1 MPVAVICVE
10 GLQIVPYVHGIQL
23 AVAVGDGEDLVTGG
37 LHSAGFMAVD
47 VSGVR
52 GDNALI
58 WMQHG
63 VDDDLIGLGAAG
75 DEKHVG
81 VRTGAGGADLFLGG
95 VAVAVL
101 AISGEL
107 FQIGFQQVLQNG
119 LVGTFS
125 VVTFKRQ
132 HENFSFIYKI
142 RGDADTLFYRYQG
155 GFASGT
161 VHPARKLLY

>member
-1 MPVAVICVE
+1 M
-10 GLQIVPYVHGIQL
+10 
-23 AVAVGDGEDLVTGG
+23 TGG

-81 VRTGAGGADLFLGG
+81 VRAGAGGADLFLGG

-119 LVGTFS
+119 LVGAFS
-125 VVTFKRQ
+125 VVAFKRQ
-132 HENFSFIYKI
+132 HENFSFIYEI
-142 RGDADTLFYRYQG
+142 RGDADALFYRYQG